1 MTILQATD
9 LVRTYRSRGGLFR
22 AAPAIKAVDGVSLT
36 LRANRTLALVG
47 ESGSGKSTTAR
58 LLLGLETPTSGTV
71 HFNEAPMPKQ
81 GSAEWRALRAKMQ
94 LVYQNPRAALD
105 PRLTVADSVREP
117 LQVHDSGFVG
127 DGPLRVAAAMDS
139 VGLGLEFHHRRP
151 HELSGGQLQRAV
163 LARAFVTLPEILV
176 CDEPVSALDPS
187 IQAQVIA
194 TLIEQQKR
202 SHVSILFISHDL
214 RVVRQVADEVAVM
227 YLGRIVEQG
236 PTETVLHAPRH
247 PYTQALI
254 AAMPVIGPRHAP
266 RILLPGETPDPAN
279 PPKGCPF
286 HPRCAVAQDHCRT
299 EPPALR
305 EVAGAGKLAC
315 HLVGD
320 GR

>member
-1 MTILQATD
+1 MSILHATH
-9 LVRTYRSRGGLFR
+9 LVRSYHVRGGLFR
-22 AAPAIKAVDGVSLT
+22 AGAAIKAVDGVSLT
-36 LRANRTLALVG
+36 LQANRTLGLVG
-47 ESGSGKSTTAR
+47 ESGSGKTTLAR
-58 LLLGLETPTSGTV
+58 LLLGLERPTSGEVRFKDT
-71 HFNEAPMPKQ
+71 PMPKPD
-81 GSAEWRALRAKMQ
+81 SAAWRALRAKMQ

-105 PRLTVADSVREP
+105 PRVSIVDSVREP
-117 LQVHDSGFVG
+117 LLVHDTGFVG
-127 DGPLRVAAAMDS
+127 DGPLRATAALES
-139 VGLGLEFHHRRP
+139 VGLGLEFYTKRP

-236 PTETVLHAPRH
+236 PTERVLHAPRH

-254 AAMPVIGPRHAP
+254 AAVPVIGPRHTP
-266 RILLPGETPDPAN
+266 RILLAGETPDPAN
-279 PPKGCPF
+279 PPQGCPF
-286 HPRCAVAQDHCRT
+286 HPRCVQAQDRCRT
-299 EPPALR
+299 DRPALR
-305 EVAGAGKLAC
+305 DVAGAGLVAC
-315 HLVGD
+315 HLVGHS
-320 GR
+320 